1 VSKLLFTTA
10 VAAIGLA
17 LAQPALAQSV
27 TADPAAVKSGAFKVE
42 TFHTQVGFSV
52 SHLGITP
59 FTGVFHDAAG
69 TLTLNAADPAASKV
83 RITVPVA
90 SVLTTVPVLDGMLK
104 GKDWFDAATFP
115 TATFTSTEVRRTGPN
130 TAAIQG
136 DLTLHGVTKPIQ
148 LEAKLVGSGVNMLD
162 KAYSVGFTAKG
173 VFKRSDFGI
182 KTYLP
187 AVGDDVEL
195 TIQAAFEA
203 QP

>member
-1 VSKLLFTTA
+1 VSKLLLTSALAA
-10 VAAIGLA
+10 VGLA
-17 LAQPALAQSV
+17 LAQPAAAQAV

-42 TFHTQVGFSV
+42 AFHTQVGFTV
-52 SHLGITP
+52 SHLGISP
-59 FTGVFHDAAG
+59 FSGVFHDAAG
-69 TLTLNAADPAASKV
+69 TLTLNAADPGASKLN
-83 RITVPVA
+83 ITLPVS
-90 SVLTTVPVLDGMLK
+90 SVITTAPVLDGMLK

-115 TATFTSTEVRRTGPN
+115 TATFASTQVRRTGAN
-130 TAAIQG
+130 TAVIEG
-136 DLTLHGVTKPIQ
+136 NLTLHGVTKPIR
-148 LEAKLVGSGVNMLD
+148 LEAQLVGSGVNMLD